1 MHKVNL
7 LLLIP
12 ILIYSSGASSQTVKV
27 TKYENIVF
35 GMASGA
41 AMLMDIYQ
49 PSNANHLGIVVIQ
62 GSGFGTFASTSY
74 NEDGL
79 KESYTD
85 DDYLSK
91 SAKDLVNRGY
101 TIFMI
106 NHRFAPIFRY
116 PTIFYDCQRAVR
128 FIRFNANKYGIN
140 PAYIGALGH
149 SSGAILAASLGV
161 KDTTIANAENG
172 IDSISSKV
180 QAVVTLAADFN
191 LADIGHKEVSDSV
204 VKSFLIITILNN
216 YIGEL
221 PPVKKGE
228 FVMIGKY
235 AEASPI
241 YNVTKDDAAFL
252 MYYSDNDPYTPIRQG
267 FDMYHKLQ
275 ENNVPAKLVLK
286 TMSAHHPVPDITE
299 MDMWFR
305 KYLKTN

>member
-1 MHKVNL
+1 MMQRINL

-12 ILIYSSGASSQTVKV
+12 FLIYSSDACSQIVKV
-27 TKYENIVF
+27 TKYENVVY

-41 AMLMDIYQ
+41 AMLMDVYQ
-49 PSNANHLGIVVIQ
+49 PSIANHIGIVVIQ

-91 SAKDLVNRGY
+91 SAKDLVNKGY

-106 NHRFAPIFRY
+106 NHRFAPIFHY

-140 PAYIGALGH
+140 PDHIGALGH

-161 KDTTIANAENG
+161 RDTTIDNAENG
-172 IDSISSKV
+172 IDSVSSKV

-191 LADIGHKEVSDSV
+191 LADISHKEVSDSV

-216 YIGEL
+216 YMGEL

-252 MYYSDNDPYTPIRQG
+252 IYYSDNDPYTPVRQG

-275 ENNVPAKLVLK
+275 ENNVPTKIVLEPK
-286 TMSAHHPVPDITE
+286 SAHHPIPVIAE
-299 MDMWFR
+299 VDMWFR
-305 KYLKTN
+305 KYLR